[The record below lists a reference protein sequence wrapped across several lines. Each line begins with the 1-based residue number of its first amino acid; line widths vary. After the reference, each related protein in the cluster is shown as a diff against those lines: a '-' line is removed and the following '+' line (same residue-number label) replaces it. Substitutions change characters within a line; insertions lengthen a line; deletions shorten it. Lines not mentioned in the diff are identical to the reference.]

1 MDIATR
7 YGLFVVEDNAQSHSA
22 RYNQKMTGSFGHIN
36 ATSFYPGK
44 NLGALGDGGAITT
57 NMEEYAS
64 DAIVYRNYGSR
75 KKYYNEVVGFNMR
88 LDECQA
94 AILSVKLRR
103 VLEWT
108 NQRNELASFYN
119 ELFEGIE
126 EVVVPVCADN
136 ASHVYHLYVIQ
147 ARNRDLLQDHLSK
160 CGIGTLIHYPIP
172 PHLQQACSTLGYVKG
187 SFPIAEKLASSVLSL
202 PLWPGMSY
210 SDVEYVCSTI
220 RSFYRS

>member
-1 MDIATR
+1 
-7 YGLFVVEDNAQSHSA
+7 
-22 RYNQKMTGSFGHIN
+22 
-36 ATSFYPGK
+36 
-44 NLGALGDGGAITT
+44 
-57 NMEEYAS
+57 
-64 DAIVYRNYGSR
+64 
-75 KKYYNEVVGFNMR
+75 
-88 LDECQA
+88 
-94 AILSVKLRR
+94 
-103 VLEWT
+103 LEWT